1 MNDVEVKNKFK
12 SNLNRMMQKTG
23 VKPVILSNL
32 VGVNQSQVNRWM
44 NGNLMPCWEH
54 FVRLMD
60 IFGKDAAA
68 FLGTGVS
75 RSSYEKRFKA

>member
-1 MNDVEVKNKFK
+1 
-12 SNLNRMMQKTG
+12 
-23 VKPVILSNL
+23 
-32 VGVNQSQVNRWM
+32 M

-60 IFGKDAAA
+60 IFGKDADA

>member
-23 VKPVILSNL
+23 VQPVILSNL

-44 NGNLMPCWEH
+44 NGNLTPCWEH

-60 IFGKDAAA
+60 IFWKDADD

-75 RSSYEKRFKA
+75 RSSYEKRFKE

>member
-32 VGVNQSQVNRWM
+32 VGVNQSQVNR
-44 NGNLMPCWEH
+44 
-54 FVRLMD
+54 
-60 IFGKDAAA
+60 
-68 FLGTGVS
+68 
-75 RSSYEKRFKA
+75 